1 MRLVKKFK
9 SAISKIK
16 PTDVERAGI
25 KIDRFA
31 WLLSRR
37 PIGIPRV
44 DVTTRGLEG
53 SDQAL
58 VSRVML
64 AYMEANKQYRGK
76 SNIWD
81 SYISGLNKPI
91 HEALS
96 SGNLEA
102 ATNVLRHPKQNTHFW
117 GFDSIAT
124 APPGMTEPH
133 ERILRMHNKR
143 AHLRSML
150 GLWIYDALL
159 SLADAVGARNVSYPA
174 PRKFDQEFED
184 VDSILDAIEE
194 RLGRFVLFLNPYV
207 GEEGL
212 ASRRGIISY
221 RAVQSLYQAWRIREL
236 TAGVENPR
244 ILEVGAGLGRT
255 AGFAWQ
261 LGLQN
266 YAIIDIPLTNAAQG
280 YFLGRTVG
288 EANVKLHAEELARR
302 GVHIIPAGNLELID
316 GDFDLIV
323 NIDSLT
329 EMSRETAQEY
339 YEFAKQRSTRLFSVN
354 HEFNPFSVRSLYEED
369 RGVKLLRYPYWLRN
383 GYVEEILTFR

>member
-9 SAISKIK
+9 SAISKIQS
-16 PTDVERAGI
+16 TDVERAGI

-37 PIGIPRV
+37 PTGIPRV
-44 DVTTRGLEG
+44 DVTTKGLGG

-58 VSRVML
+58 VGRVML
-64 AYMEANKQYRGK
+64 AYTEAIKQYQGN

-81 SYISGLNKPI
+81 NYIGGLNKPI

-102 ATNVLRHPKQNTHFW
+102 ATEVLRNPSKNTHFW
-117 GFDSIAT
+117 GFDSIAA

-143 AHLRSML
+143 APLKALL

-159 SLADAVGARNVSYPA
+159 SLADAIGARRVSYPA
-174 PRKFDQEFED
+174 PRKFDQGFEE
-184 VDSILDAIEE
+184 VDDILDAIEARIG
-194 RLGRFVLFLNPYV
+194 RLILFLNPYA

-212 ASRRGIISY
+212 VSRRGIVSY

-236 TAGVENPR
+236 TAEIENPR
-244 ILEVGAGLGRT
+244 ILEIGAGLGRT

-261 LGLQN
+261 LGLKD
-266 YAIIDIPLTNAAQG
+266 YSIIDIPMTNAAQG
-280 YFLGRTVG
+280 YFLGSTLGAPNIHLHG
-288 EANVKLHAEELARR
+288 EPARK
-302 GVHIIPAGNLELID
+302 GVQIIPASELASIK

-339 YEFAKQRSTRLFSVN
+339 YDFAKQRSAMLFSVN
-354 HEFNPFSVRSLYEED
+354 HEFNDFTVRSLYEAD
-369 RGVKLLRYPYWLRN
+369 REIDLLRYPYWLRN
-383 GYVEEILTFR
+383 GYVEEIITF